1 LLLWQAAV
9 TLSAID
15 YTRNRVMKTTVALL
29 VALLLTATEFL
40 VMDYDTRQRV
50 ALYQAQAATVLGAR
64 E

>member
-1 LLLWQAAV
+1 
-9 TLSAID
+9 
-15 YTRNRVMKTTVALL
+15 MKATVALF

-50 ALYQAQAATVLGAR
+50 AFQQTEATTATAVR

>member
-50 ALYQAQAATVLGAR
+50 ALYQETLEIQ
-64 E
+64 